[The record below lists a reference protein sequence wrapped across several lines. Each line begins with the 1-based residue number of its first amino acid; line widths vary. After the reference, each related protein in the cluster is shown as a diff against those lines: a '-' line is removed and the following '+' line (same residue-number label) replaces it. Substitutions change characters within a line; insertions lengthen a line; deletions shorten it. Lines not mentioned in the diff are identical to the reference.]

1 MFSNSIDSP
10 QHCENTMAI
19 LSSFKEE
26 PLLHLLP
33 KMNFNMTAIESCYQ
47 NDFMELL
54 RAAQGQGVGYL
65 LHIPYNNET

>member
-47 NDFMELL
+47 NDFQDGTFKSCSRTGCWLSATYSL
-54 RAAQGQGVGYL
+54 Q
-65 LHIPYNNET
+65 